1 MNLAFGDCLYHP
13 FIMMGMVYYWP
24 YHICILY
31 KFKPSFLITATGHWD
46 CNIYPWFFKWYPH
59 GVLAT
64 GCFLIHIP
72 IKSRFKKILQ
82 SFPQRWVAKFQR
94 CYFETTTESRIP
106 QMFTVFMFW
115 DWLVSW
121 VKSSQN
127 LRNILW
133 KTNIRNPQRQFSPSN
148 RFKGLGIFPRLQSP
162 PPAAETKAWNLR
174 GRSRKRLQIWWL
186 FEGRRARGFW
196 LNLAENEKTEWWIYG
211 KPNNKPSPKRH
222 HFLGGFNHPLKWQV
236 ALGCP
241 Q

>member
-1 MNLAFGDCLYHP
+1 M
-13 FIMMGMVYYWP
+13 I
-24 YHICILY
+24 
-31 KFKPSFLITATGHWD
+31 S
-46 CNIYPWFFKWYPH
+46 PWSAGNRLFSHAYPH
-59 GVLAT
+59 Q
-64 GCFLIHIP
+64 IP
-72 IKSRFKKILQ
+72 
-82 SFPQRWVAKFQR
+82 FPQKNPSVVSPSMGCQI
-94 CYFETTTESRIP
+94 SR
-106 QMFTVFMFW
+106 MLFW
-115 DWLVSW
+115 DNDWKQNPPDVHSIHVLRLVSW

-174 GRSRKRLQIWWL
+174 GRSRKRLQTWWL

>member
-1 MNLAFGDCLYHP
+1 
-13 FIMMGMVYYWP
+13 MMGMVYYWP

-46 CNIYPWFFKWYPH
+46 CNIYPIYPDPD
-59 GVLAT
+59 
-64 GCFLIHIP
+64 FLNDIP
-72 IKSRFKKILQ
+72 MECWRPVVFSFISPPNPVSPKKSFSRFPIDGLPNFKD
-82 SFPQRWVAKFQR
+82 AH
-94 CYFETTTESRIP
+94 FETTTESRIP

-115 DWLVSW
+115 DGFHELNPHKILEIS
-121 VKSSQN
+121 
-127 LRNILW
+127 LW

-162 PPAAETKAWNLR
+162 PPAAETKAWNVR
-174 GRSRKRLQIWWL
+174 GRSRKKLQTVTWWL
-186 FEGRRARGFW
+186 FEDPRARGFW
-196 LNLAENEKTEWWIYG
+196 LSLAENDKTEWWIYG

-222 HFLGGFNHPLKWQV
+222 HLFWEDLNHPLIWQV